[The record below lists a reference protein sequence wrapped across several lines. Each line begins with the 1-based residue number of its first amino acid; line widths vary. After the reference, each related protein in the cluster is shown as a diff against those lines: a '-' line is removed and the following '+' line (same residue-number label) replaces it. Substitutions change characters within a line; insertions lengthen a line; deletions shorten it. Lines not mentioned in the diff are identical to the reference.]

1 MGMPMKNYNYD
12 ASTDKFMNRQGVSA
26 IVLGHRDYKKESR
39 QCETGTGT
47 FSVLL
52 FLPLLL
58 LCLFLSPGLCSQAA
72 GVTIML
78 DPGHGGLN
86 ATSDNL
92 GAQYAPYSEKALT
105 LELAQRIATEL
116 AQYDG
121 ITVGLTRTGDT
132 SLTLAQ
138 RAAAAKAGQADLL
151 VSLHFNA
158 TGSHLFYGSEVW
170 TSAFGTNYATGASF
184 GQTVLFNL
192 QTLGLYSKG
201 VKTRIGSHGDYYGII
216 RESVGRGIPAVI
228 IEHCYMDNQTDR
240 TLGVANLSAL
250 AHADAT
256 AIAQYFHLKAKSG
269 SPDYSSYARPAVSAA
284 PAAGISQDVTPPETC
299 RLEVLSNDGAG
310 HITCRLT
317 AKDSD
322 SIYPVLYY
330 SFSVNGVSTAL
341 LPYSQSAGSITFT
354 ATVPQGQTSTI
365 TATAYNSY
373 ELSTVSNTVTVN

>member
-1 MGMPMKNYNYD
+1 MKNFKHNLR
-12 ASTDKFMNRQGVSA
+12 TNKFPNCQEFPNTTF
-26 IVLGHRDYKKESR
+26 IHRHSEKSSR
-39 QCETGTGT
+39 QKGIGTGAS
-47 FSVLL
+47 SVLSL
-52 FLPLLL
+52 LSLLL
-58 LCLFLSPGLCSQAA
+58 LCLFLSPGLSARAA
-72 GVTIML
+72 GVRVIL
-78 DPGHGGLN
+78 DPGHGGPN

-105 LELAQRIATEL
+105 LELAQKIAAEL

-132 SLTLAQ
+132 SLTLAE

-170 TSAFGTNYATGASF
+170 TSAFGSNYATGASF
-184 GQTVLFNL
+184 GQAVLSNL

-216 RESVGRGIPAVI
+216 RGSVSRGVPAVI

-269 SPDYSSYARPAVSAA
+269 SPDYSSYVRPAVSAA
-284 PAAGISQDVTPPETC
+284 PATGIFQDVTPPETC

-310 HITCRLT
+310 HVTCRLT

-322 SIYPVLYY
+322 TIYPVLYY

-341 LPYSQSAGSITFT
+341 LPYSQSAGSVTFT
-354 ATVPQGQTSTI
+354 ATVPQGQSSTI

-373 ELSTVSNTVTVN
+373 ELSTISNTVTVN

>member
-1 MGMPMKNYNYD
+1 MLYFDSDLK
-12 ASTDKFMNRQGVSA
+12 
-26 IVLGHRDYKKESR
+26 VLPLNTCKAVQKA
-39 QCETGTGT
+39 
-47 FSVLL
+47 LL
-52 FLPLLL
+52 LPLLL
-58 LCLFLSPGLCSQAA
+58 LCFLLIPGLPARAA
-72 GVTIML
+72 GVTVML
-78 DPGHGGLN
+78 DPGHGGPN

-105 LELAQRIATEL
+105 LELAQKIAAEL

-138 RAAAAKAGQADLL
+138 RAASAKASQADLL

-158 TGSHLFYGSEVW
+158 TGSHLYYGSEVW
-170 TSAFGTNYATGASF
+170 TSAFGSNYAAGASF
-184 GQTVLFNL
+184 GQTVLSNL

-216 RESVGRGIPAVI
+216 RESVSRGIPAVI

-240 TLGVANLSAL
+240 TLGVSNLSAL

-269 SPDYSSYARPAVSAA
+269 SPDYTGFVRPAASAA
-284 PAAGISQDVTPPETC
+284 PAAEISQDVTPPETC

-317 AKDSD
+317 AKDTD
-322 SIYPVLYY
+322 TIYPVLYY
-330 SFSVNGVSTAL
+330 SFSVNGISTAL
-341 LPYSQSAGSITFT
+341 LPYSQAAGSITFT
-354 ATVPQGQTSTI
+354 ATVPVGQTSTI

-373 ELSTVSNTVTVN
+373 ELSTLSNAVSVN